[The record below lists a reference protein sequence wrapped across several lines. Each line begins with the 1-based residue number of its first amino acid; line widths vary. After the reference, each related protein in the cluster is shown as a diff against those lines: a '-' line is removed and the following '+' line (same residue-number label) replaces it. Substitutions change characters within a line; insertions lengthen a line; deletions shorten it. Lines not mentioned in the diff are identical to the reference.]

1 MRLLLLALVLTLLGC
16 AGPSGG
22 FQQPTGASRATEGTQ
37 ATKRIVAAFQG
48 DVIGLNGRLRRT
60 GPSIGLEPLEEMVNP
75 GMAIVDAKG
84 ELRPVLAEAVPSIEN
99 GLWKVLPDGRMETSW
114 TVKQGMQWHDGTAF
128 TAKDLTFTLGVDQD
142 RDIPIAPP
150 AYAEAF
156 EGVTGIDRT
165 ITVTWKR
172 PYVDADRLFTRELG
186 SPLPAHLL
194 ATSYGGDKTAFFDA
208 PYWTSDYVG
217 SGPFKLRSFELGSHL
232 VLEANPSYPLGRPK
246 IDEIDLRF
254 IPDSNTLVSAI
265 LSGEVALTIGKSL
278 SIEQSIVI
286 RDQWRNGR
294 VDLGPNYWV
303 VIHPQLLNPTPAVV
317 SSLDFRRALLYG
329 LDRQAMVD
337 TLQAGMTS
345 VAHTY
350 LYPNQSQYASIEAR
364 VPRYEYDPAKAAQ
377 MLEGLGYR
385 KGADGLLRDASGQQ
399 LAVELR
405 TTAQYDIQRS
415 AQLAVSDQWQAL
427 GLAVEPVMIPVQRQR
442 DAAYRATY
450 PAFELLNG
458 PPSDVVGLASLHGSR
473 TRLPENNFIGSNY
486 PRYMNPEFDALID
499 QYFATIPKQARIEV
513 LGKIIYHI
521 ADQLVE
527 MGLFNSATP
536 IMIGNR
542 LEGVAAPTDVRAS
555 QAWNA
560 HAWDQP

>member
-1 MRLLLLALVLTLLGC
+1 MRPVVFALILTLLGC
-16 AGPSGG
+16 TGPTGM
-22 FQQPTGASRATEGTQ
+22 QQPTGASRPAESSGG
-37 ATKRIVAAFQG
+37 TKRIVAAFQG

-75 GMAIVDAKG
+75 GLAVVDGKG
-84 ELRPVLAEAVPSIEN
+84 EMRPVLAEAVPSLEN
-99 GLWKVLPDGRMETSW
+99 GLWKVQPDGRMETTW
-114 TVKQGMQWHDGTAF
+114 TIKPGVRWHDSTPF
-128 TAKDLTFTLGVDQD
+128 TARDLTFTLAVDQD
-142 RDIPIAPP
+142 REIPIAPP
-150 AYAEAF
+150 AYVEAF
-156 EGVTGIDRT
+156 ESVSSADQT

-186 SPLPAHLL
+186 SPLPAHIL
-194 ATSYGGDKTAFFDA
+194 APAYSGDKATFLDA
-208 PYWTSDYVG
+208 PFWTSEYVG
-217 SGPFKLRSFELGSHL
+217 TGAFRLRSFELGSHL
-232 VLEANPSYPLGRPK
+232 VLEANPEYALGRPK
-246 IDEIDLRF
+246 VDEIELRF
-254 IPDSNTLVSAI
+254 IPDSNTLVSSI
-265 LSGEVALTIGKSL
+265 LAGEVALTIGKSL

-303 VIHPQLLNPTPAVV
+303 VIHPQLMSPTPAVV
-317 SSLDFRRALLYG
+317 TSLEFRRALLHA
-329 LDRQAMVD
+329 LDRQQMVD

-345 VAHTY
+345 VAHTF
-350 LYPNQSQYASIEAR
+350 LSPNQPQYAAIEAR
-364 VPRYEYDPAKAAQ
+364 VPRYDYDPAKAAQ

-385 KGADGLLRDASGQQ
+385 KGPDGLLRDASGQQ
-399 LAVELR
+399 LSVELR

-415 AQLAVSDQWQAL
+415 AQLAVSDSWQAL
-427 GLAVEPVMIPVQRQR
+427 GIAVEPVMIPVQRQR

-473 TRLPENNFIGSNY
+473 ARVPENNFIGSNY
-486 PRYMNPEFDALID
+486 PRYQKPEFDAMID
-499 QYFATIPKQARIEV
+499 RYFSTIPRQERIEV
-513 LGKIIYHI
+513 LGGIIYHI
-521 ADQLVE
+521 ADQLIE

-542 LEGVAAPTDVRAS
+542 LDAVAASTDVRAS

-560 HAWDQP
+560 HEWSLR